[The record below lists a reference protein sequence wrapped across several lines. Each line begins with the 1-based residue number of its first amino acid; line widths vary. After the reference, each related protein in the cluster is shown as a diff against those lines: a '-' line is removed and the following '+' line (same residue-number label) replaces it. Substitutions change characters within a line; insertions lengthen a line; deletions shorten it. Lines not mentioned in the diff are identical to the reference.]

1 MIRKILLLSISV
13 FFLFNLFIVSAK
25 SSTSIELFDIEK
37 NEVIKVI
44 PTNPKIQLEAEK
56 IINEVDNIV
65 KKLKPIPD
73 KGYMIKIPLESSLL
87 LENQWVYAR
96 IDEVIIIIPEVE
108 KPIVPE
114 DETPYLLI
122 FDDENK
128 SYFLTFKTKIDTLLN
143 TLDFSL

>member
-1 MIRKILLLSISV
+1 VIRKILLLSISI
-13 FFLFNLFIVSAK
+13 FLLFNLFIVSAK

-44 PTNPKIQLEAEK
+44 PTNPEIQLEVEK

-73 KGYMIKIPLESSLL
+73 KGYMIKIPLEPSLL

-96 IDEVIIIIPEVE
+96 IDEVIIINPQVE

-114 DETPYLLI
+114 CVLQV
-122 FDDENK
+122 K
-128 SYFLTFKTKIDTLLN
+128 STEGCKEKVHRLASQYF
-143 TLDFSL
+143 